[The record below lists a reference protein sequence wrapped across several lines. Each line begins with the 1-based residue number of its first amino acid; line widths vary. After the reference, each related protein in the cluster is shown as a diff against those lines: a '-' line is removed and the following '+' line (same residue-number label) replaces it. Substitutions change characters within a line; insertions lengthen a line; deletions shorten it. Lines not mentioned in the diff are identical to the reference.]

1 MSIDDPDLSVDDEIA
16 ALDELLVEA
25 DKSVEM
31 LVLIAGQRQDGSDF
45 WAYAAIP
52 PSKYTAFTEAEAKGA
67 YRLNDYGRVLTSGDG
82 LQPPSGLEQQLRE
95 KYNLST
101 DFEEVS
107 QALELQIWR
116 DEKALRK
123 NNEQ

>member
-1 MSIDDPDLSVDDEIA
+1 MLPDEPEIDLDEEIA
-16 ALDELLVEA
+16 ALDELLEEA

-31 LVLIAGQRQDGSDF
+31 LVLVTGQRQDGRDF

-52 PSKYTAFTEAEAKGA
+52 PSKYTAFTEAEAKGN

-82 LQPPSGLEQQLRE
+82 QRPPSGLEQQLRE
-95 KYNLST
+95 KFNLST
-101 DFEEVS
+101 DFEAVS

-116 DEKALRK
+116 DEKKRFTD
-123 NNEQ
+123 

>member
-1 MSIDDPDLSVDDEIA
+1 MTEDKPIIDVNAEIE
-16 ALDELLVEA
+16 ALDELLAEA

-31 LVLIAGQRQDGSDF
+31 LVLVTGQRSDGRDF

-52 PSKYTAFTEAEAKGA
+52 PSKYTAFTEAEADGG

-82 LQPPSGLEQQLRE
+82 LEPPHGLEQQLKERF
-95 KYNLST
+95 NLST

-116 DEKALRK
+116 DEQGRRQK
-123 NNEQ
+123 